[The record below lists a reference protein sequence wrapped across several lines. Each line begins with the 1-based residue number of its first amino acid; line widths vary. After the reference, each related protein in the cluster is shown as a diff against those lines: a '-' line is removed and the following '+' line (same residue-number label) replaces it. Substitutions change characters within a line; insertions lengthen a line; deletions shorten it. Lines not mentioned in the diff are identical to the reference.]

1 MKQSLRL
8 GRVAGITVGV
18 HWSVIVILAL
28 IAYILGA
35 SWLPAVIAHQ
45 PASAYWIMA
54 IVGAVAFLASL
65 FAHEMAH
72 ALVARRKGVTVHS
85 ITLWML
91 GGFTELGTDSRTPG
105 AELQI
110 ALAGPVTSLV
120 AGAAF
125 GAAVFACDALGGPV
139 VLTAALAWL
148 AIMNGLLAV
157 FNMLPGAPLD
167 GGRVL
172 RAALWRHYGD
182 RVRAD
187 LAAARAGRYLGVA
200 IAVAGIAQFVMWQDL
215 GGIWLIL
222 IGWFLVVAANA
233 ESGAA
238 QVKDA
243 LTGVRVADIMTAD
256 PDLAP
261 AWHSPAAFIEHVAR
275 QSRQSVFPVVGFAG
289 ELVGVVSLDALARL
303 RPRERDEFRLEQI
316 AMDVPPLYRAAPE
329 DPATSLL
336 SRVPLGGELAAVVL
350 SGGRVVGIV
359 TSEDLRRALRMAPLR
374 GAVRGSAAQHDPWP
388 SERDLG
394 VGRR

>member
-18 HWSVIVILAL
+18 HWSVVVILAL
-28 IAYILGA
+28 VAYILGT
-35 SWLPAVIAHQ
+35 SWLPAVIKHQ

-54 IVGAVAFLASL
+54 ISAAVVFLASL
-65 FAHEMAH
+65 LAHEIAH
-72 ALVARRKGVTVHS
+72 ALVARRKGVAVHS

-91 GGFTELGTDSRTPG
+91 GGFTELGSEPRTPG

-110 ALAGPVTSLV
+110 ALAGPVTSM
-120 AGAAF
+120 AAAAAF
-125 GAAVFACDALGGPV
+125 GVATYLCGALGGPV
-139 VLTAALAWL
+139 IVTAGLSWL

-187 LAAARAGRYLGVA
+187 LAAARAGRYLGVV
-200 IAVAGIAQFVMWQDL
+200 IALAGIAELVMWRDA
-215 GGIWLIL
+215 GGLWLIL
-222 IGWFLVVAANA
+222 IGWFLVSAASA

-238 QVKDA
+238 QVKDTLA
-243 LTGVRVADIMTAD
+243 GVRVRDIMTAD

-261 AWHSPAAFIEHVAR
+261 AWHSPAVFIEHVAR
-275 QSRQSVFPVVGFAG
+275 QSRQSVFPVVGFNG
-289 ELVGVVSLDALARL
+289 ELVGAVSVNVLAHL
-303 RPRERDEFRLEQI
+303 RPRERDELRLEQI
-316 AMDVPPLYRAAPE
+316 AINVPSLYRADPD
-329 DPATSLL
+329 DPAASLFG
-336 SRVPLGGELAAVVL
+336 RAPLGGELAAVVL
-350 SGGRVVGIV
+350 SGGRVIGIV
-359 TSEDLRRALRMAPLR
+359 TSEDMRRALRMAPLR
-374 GAVRGSAAQHDPWP
+374 GAVRGSITQHDAWP
-388 SERDLG
+388 SGRELG